1 MTTSARF
8 ALLGHPV
15 GHSLSPTMMQPAL
28 DVIAPGARYEAADVV
43 PGDLRGTLMDLVAR
57 GYTGFNLTHPH
68 KVAVASMVQRLST
81 AARRCGAIN
90 CVAVEDDGRLTGYNT
105 DLGGVRYVLE
115 GLTPAPRSVLL
126 LGAGGAARAAAA
138 AMEDLGLPAPAFATR
153 SPDTAAAFR
162 RFFPAATGHPWYRLS
177 EPAFAAGFDLVVNCT
192 PVGMLPA
199 ADEAPISGTYHS
211 EQTVLDLIYNPR
223 PTRLLRDAAAAGART
238 VDGLVMLAVQGALS
252 LTIWLALDEAPV
264 GHLIGIAEDALP
276 ASW

>member
-1 MTTSARF
+1 MTPHRRF

-15 GHSLSPTMMQPAL
+15 GHSISPTMMQPAL
-28 DVIAPGARYEAADVV
+28 DLLAPGARYEAADVA
-43 PGDLRGTLMDLVAR
+43 PGDLRGNLSDLVAR
-57 GYTGFNLTHPH
+57 GYSGFNLTHPH

-105 DLGGVRYVLE
+105 DLGGIRYVLE
-115 GLTPAPRSVLL
+115 GLHPAPRAGLL
-126 LGAGGAARAAAA
+126 LWAGGAARATAAA
-138 AMEDLGLPAPAFATR
+138 LEDLGIPAPAFSTR
-153 SPDTAAAFR
+153 SPDTAASFR

-199 ADEAPISGTYHS
+199 ADETPLAGAFHPD
-211 EQTVLDLIYNPR
+211 QTVLDLIYNPR
-223 PTRLLRDAAAAGART
+223 PTRLLREAAAAGART
-238 VDGLVMLAVQGALS
+238 VDGLVMLAVQGALA

-264 GHLIGIAEDALP
+264 DQLIGIAEGALP
-276 ASW
+276 ATW